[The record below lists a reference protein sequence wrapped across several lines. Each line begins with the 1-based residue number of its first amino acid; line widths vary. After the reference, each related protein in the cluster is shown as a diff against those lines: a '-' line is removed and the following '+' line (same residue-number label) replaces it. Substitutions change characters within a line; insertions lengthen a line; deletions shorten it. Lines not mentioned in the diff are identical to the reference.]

1 MGCIAHKVLRREAPG
16 GLIGGGERVETTVL
30 DRESLGAFRQAFP
43 AHLDADPFEL
53 GSLQ

>member
-1 MGCIAHKVLRREAPG
+1 MNPHLRVTIVQAALAWEDSVTNR
-16 GLIGGGERVETTVL
+16 
-30 DRESLGAFRQAFP
+30 RQLA